1 MGDDGHT
8 VTKRTLSEGLG
19 SWISSLRFS
28 GFTVLIV
35 ALIVVGG
42 VTISPTLTTFVNQ
55 QRENAELRE
64 TVRLQNER
72 VNEADAERAKW
83 QDPAYVR
90 SQARGRLFYVMPGET
105 QLSIIEDVVIPEDS
119 TEVTSD
125 TLTEV
130 TSSWARTLAVS
141 TLVSG
146 LSSDLPHYL
155 PEQDTDE
162 SADAA
167 PAEAPTAPSEPTAE

>member
-1 MGDDGHT
+1 M
-8 VTKRTLSEGLG
+8 TKRTLSEGLG

-83 QDPAYVR
+83 QDPSYVR

-119 TEVTSD
+119 TAVTSD
-125 TLTEV
+125 TLTEA
-130 TSSWARTLAVS
+130 TSNWARTLAVS
-141 TLVSG
+141 TLVAG
-146 LSSDLPHYL
+146 LSTDLPNYL
-155 PEQDTDE
+155 PEQTADESAEAPAEAATDE
-162 SADAA
+162 SAEPAA
-167 PAEAPTAPSEPTAE
+167 E